1 MSRLESMRR
10 RLTAQIDGLNWA
22 LDAVKPLGGDMLELG
37 LGNGRTYDHMREY
50 GDGRR
55 IWVIDRQLNPHPSCV
70 PPEQDYLEGEADAM
84 MQKMHDSGTRIALA
98 HYELGIG
105 IRPRDEAEA
114 ATLSPYLVQL
124 MVPGGL
130 IVSQQPIV
138 GIPQVEG
145 PVSVQNERYLFYRQ
159 PT

>member
-22 LDAVKPLGGDMLELG
+22 LDQVADIPGDMLELG

-50 GDGRR
+50 GDDRR
-55 IWVIDRQLNPHPSCV
+55 IWVIDRQLNCHPSCV
-70 PPEQDYLEGEADAM
+70 PPEDSYLEGEADAM
-84 MQKMHDSGTRIALA
+84 MQALADRGAKIALA

-105 IRPRDEAEA
+105 IRDQDEKEAEK
-114 ATLSPYLVQL
+114 LSEYLVPL
-124 MVPGGL
+124 IAPGGL

-138 GIPQVEG
+138 GIPEIDGPDTIAEG
-145 PVSVQNERYLFYRQ
+145 RYLFYRQ
-159 PT
+159 PG

>member
-22 LDAVKPLGGDMLELG
+22 IAETAHLDGPMLELG

-55 IWVIDRQLNPHPSCV
+55 ILVIDRQLNCHPTCT
-70 PPEQDYLEGEADAM
+70 PPAEDYFEGEADDMLRVMAERGI
-84 MQKMHDSGTRIALA
+84 KVALA

-105 IRPRDEAEA
+105 IRDQDEVEAER
-114 ATLSPYLVQL
+114 LSPLLVDV
-124 MVPGGL
+124 MMPGGIL
-130 IVSQQPIV
+130 VSQQPIV
-138 GIPQVEG
+138 GIPRIAG
-145 PVSVQNERYLFYRQ
+145 PDSVKNERYLFYQ
-159 PT
+159 APA